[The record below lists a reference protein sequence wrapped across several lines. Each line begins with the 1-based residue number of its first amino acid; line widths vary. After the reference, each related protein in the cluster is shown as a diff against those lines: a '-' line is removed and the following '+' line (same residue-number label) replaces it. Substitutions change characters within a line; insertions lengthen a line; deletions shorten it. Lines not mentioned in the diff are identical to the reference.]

1 MARCPPPASAHQR
14 VRARARALRES
25 LGRCK
30 YEVTRTAR
38 TYQPCCA
45 WTARLK
51 RAGAELDSQIAR
63 GEFGPLREWLR
74 EKVHTVGSIYAS
86 PDELL
91 TKITGEPVSA
101 RPFLEYLNA
110 KYSELYQL

>member
-1 MARCPPPASAHQR
+1 MRF
-14 VRARARALRES
+14 
-25 LGRCK
+25 
-30 YEVTRTAR
+30 
-38 TYQPCCA
+38 
-45 WTARLK
+45 
-51 RAGAELDSQIAR
+51 AGAELDAQIGR

-74 EKVHTVGSIYAS
+74 DKVHAVGSIYAS

-91 TKITGEPVSA
+91 TTITGEPVSA